1 MPKLVR
7 PSDQP
12 PQLDD
17 YISVFGNRARMTII
31 KYLQQNGPS
40 LRLHIAEGTD
50 MANPTL
56 GHHLVELERIG
67 VISGDLPMEERRG
80 RTVRYN
86 VEVKKI
92 AELMQA
98 AQHYLFA

>member
-1 MPKLVR
+1 MCRSWAARFITPSRLASAATMPKLVR

-31 KYLQQNGPS
+31 KFLQENGPS
-40 LRLHIAEGTD
+40 LRNEICTGTD

-56 GHHLVELERIG
+56 GTHLVELERIA
-67 VISGDLPMEERRG
+67 VISSEIFFTSTP
-80 RTVRYN
+80 
-86 VEVKKI
+86 
-92 AELMQA
+92 
-98 AQHYLFA
+98 

>member
-31 KYLQQNGPS
+31 KFLQENGPS
-40 LRLHIAEGTD
+40 LRNEICTGTD

-56 GHHLVELERIG
+56 GTHLVELERIG
-67 VISGDLPMEERRG
+67 VISGDLPQEMRRG
-80 RTVRYN
+80 RTVRYG

-92 AELMQA
+92 SELMTA
-98 AQHYLFA
+98 AQIYIFS